1 MVVFASQSPTGIPKA
16 TMQLPRDSSP
26 CGRLESPNSGSPI
39 HAVFPCTQV
48 LYAQTTHSV
57 LLSVASWEWFRSFG
71 GHRSTSRQPG
81 KRISGRE
88 NRQHKNLS
96 VLGHWPCQN
105 PNTDTRSCKT
115 LCVFHS
121 LFCRLLLWVCHIW
134 GLCMAQ
140 KQMQSH
146 PRSELPSRRSQFLI
160 RDSGPG
166 QLQSISGGCPEEGIT
181 QQLPVGALVWLM
193 EQSSYTLH
201 HYQCHHCHHPW
212 VRVIISPVNP
222 GAIRRTRHAKYQMS
236 VIGRTW

>member
-1 MVVFASQSPTGIPKA
+1 
-16 TMQLPRDSSP
+16 MQFFHAPRS
-26 CGRLESPNSGSPI
+26 CM
-39 HAVFPCTQV
+39 
-48 LYAQTTHSV
+48 QTTHSV
-57 LLSVASWEWFRSFG
+57 LLSVASWEWFKFLVDIG
-71 GHRSTSRQPG
+71 TSRQPG
-81 KRISGRE
+81 RKRISGRE

-105 PNTDTRSCKT
+105 PNTDTFMQNSLRLS
-115 LCVFHS
+115 HS

-146 PRSELPSRRSQFLI
+146 PRSELPSRKVT
-160 RDSGPG
+160 
-166 QLQSISGGCPEEGIT
+166 ISGQRLRTWSTSEHLWRCPEGHYT
-181 QQLPVGALVWLM
+181 TAACRALVWLIR
-193 EQSSYTLH
+193 QSSYTLH
-201 HYQCHHCHHPW
+201 HCQCHHCHHPW